1 MVGAGPAGLATALAL
16 QQYGIYCTIIDNH
29 PEHVVKPGESLPP
42 NANAILN
49 TLGIET
55 LLESPNH
62 NHYVGNTVVW
72 GDGTVRS
79 RYFMNEPYGNGRHLN
94 RIAFETELRNTVQQ
108 HNIPLFLDYRLT
120 NITEQEEQLFLNCT
134 TPDGTVRTLKAGFV
148 VDCSGRAAIVAK
160 KMGVKRTTL
169 DTLSAYYCTVPQP
182 GNTLNGMTFI
192 ESVEDGWWYAAPIGD
207 NKIIMHFMSD
217 ADLHTLKTPD
227 LQYWFQQK
235 IAETQHLN
243 TLIHPDISMA
253 TAITI
258 KTATTAIL
266 EQPCGPRWLAVGD
279 ALCSYDPLTSFGI
292 TNALAGGHAA
302 AQAIEKLFNG
312 DSSGISDY
320 CQQQISVFDKSV
332 AMLQNQYKMEQ
343 RWPSAPFW
351 ERRH

>member
-1 MVGAGPAGLATALAL
+1 M
-16 QQYGIYCTIIDNH
+16 
-29 PEHVVKPGESLPP
+29 VKPGESLPP
-42 NANAILN
+42 NANIILN
-49 TLGIET
+49 TLGIEA

-62 NHYVGNTVVW
+62 NHYVGNTVAW
-72 GDGTVRS
+72 GDATVHS
-79 RYFMNEPYGNGRHLN
+79 RYFINEPYGNGRHLN
-94 RIAFETELRNTVQQ
+94 RIVFENELRNTVQQ
-108 HNIPLFLDYRLT
+108 HNIPLLRDYRL
-120 NITEQEEQLFLNCT
+120 NSIIEEKEQLLLNCT
-134 TPDGTVRTLKAGFV
+134 GPDGTVKMLQTGFV

-169 DTLSAYYCTVPQP
+169 DTLSAYYCTVSQP
-182 GNTLNGMTFI
+182 GNLLNGMTFI
-192 ESVEDGWWYAAPIGD
+192 ESVEDGWWYAAPIGE

-217 ADLHTLKTPD
+217 SDLHRLKPQD

-243 TLIHPDISMA
+243 TLIHPDISTA
-253 TAITI
+253 SAITI

-266 EQPCGPRWLAVGD
+266 EQPSGPRWLAVGD

-302 AQAIEKLFNG
+302 AQAIAKLLNG
-312 DSSGISDY
+312 DSSGIFDY
-320 CQQQISVFDKSV
+320 CQQQLSVFEKSI

-343 RWPSAPFW
+343 RWPSALFW